1 MSEIFQC
8 GDEGALVGYLYDE
21 CSPEERD
28 AIASHLT
35 RCLSCAAEVSGLTS
49 TRRMLAAWAP
59 PQIDLGIQ
67 ITRKTEAEALPAGN
81 VLAFTRPQPASA
93 ERAPWWKAPLPAWAQ
108 VAAAIAIFAAGLSVG
123 FMRDRAP
130 VADAPQVA
138 AAPVVAV
145 AGPSKEDLAQV
156 EQRLRSEMARLAHT
170 STPAA
175 AAVPVTARSSDDA
188 IMQRVQSMID
198 DTVRRQNIDFTERIV
213 RQNAAMEAQRRA
225 DLESVATRIGTLQG
239 QTGAQ
244 LGQLQQG
251 FNILATRVSQTAK

>member
-8 GDEGALVGYLYDE
+8 GDQGALVGYLYDE

-35 RCLSCAAEVSGLTS
+35 RCLSCASEVSGLTS
-49 TRRMLAAWAP
+49 TRRALAAWAP

-67 ITRKTEAEALPAGN
+67 ITRKTEAETALPAGN
-81 VLAFTRPQPASA
+81 VIGFTRPQAASA

-108 VAAAIAIFAAGLSVG
+108 VAAAMAIFAAGLSVG
-123 FMRDRAP
+123 FMRDHAH

-138 AAPVVAV
+138 TVAPV

-156 EQRLRSEMARLAHT
+156 EQRLRSEMTRLAHA

-175 AAVPVTARSSDDA
+175 APAPVTARSSDDA
-188 IMQRVQSMID
+188 IMQRVQTLLD
-198 DTVRRQNIDFTERIV
+198 DSVRRQNIDFTERIV
-213 RQNAAMEAQRRA
+213 RQNAALEAQRRA
-225 DLESVATRIGTLQG
+225 DLESMATRIGLVQG
-239 QTGAQ
+239 QAREQ

-251 FNILATRVSQTAK
+251 FNILATRVSQTQK